1 MIGSSITATMVVGGP
16 SAYTREADR
25 GSIMPENLTPQGLE
39 VSRTEAARLMRW
51 ATYASVATA
60 LLLIAAKLVAYLLTD
75 AVSVL
80 STLLDSLLD
89 AAASLVNLLAVRHAL
104 TPADREHRF
113 GHGKAE
119 PLAALGQSTFIA
131 GSALFLLVQAA
142 SRLLSPQPIANTA
155 VGLAVMA
162 FSIAATLLLVVYQ
175 RFVIQRTGS
184 LAIRA
189 DSLHYVSDL
198 TVNLSV
204 IVALV
209 LVEAFGWLRADPIFG
224 AGIALYIV
232 YTAWRIARGA
242 LDMLMDRELP
252 DEDRQR
258 IRGIALG
265 NPRVRA
271 VHDLRTR
278 TSGPTTF
285 IQMHLE
291 MDGDLT
297 LVDAHAIADTVEAD
311 ILRAF
316 PGAEVIIHE
325 DPAGIAEPRPAYR

>member
-1 MIGSSITATMVVGGP
+1 MAAV
-16 SAYTREADR
+16 
-25 GSIMPENLTPQGLE
+25 PENAAAERSVGNAI
-39 VSRTEAARLMRW
+39 EAAQLMRR

-60 LLLIAAKLVAYLLTD
+60 LLLIAAKVVAYVLTD
-75 AVSVL
+75 AVSLL

-89 AAASLVNLLAVRHAL
+89 AAASLVNLLAVRQAL

-131 GSALFLLVQAA
+131 GSALFLLVQAG
-142 SRLLSPQPIANTA
+142 SRLVAPQPVTNTA

-162 FSIAATLLLVVYQ
+162 FSIAATLLLVLYQ
-175 RFVIQRTGS
+175 RFVIRRTGS
-184 LAIRA
+184 LAIKA
-189 DSLHYVSDL
+189 DALHYASDL
-198 TVNLSV
+198 IVNTSV
-204 IVALV
+204 IVALI
-209 LVEAFGWLRADPIFG
+209 LAGAYGWQRADPIFG

-232 YTAWRIARGA
+232 YTAWQIARGA

-252 DEDRQR
+252 DDDRQR
-258 IRGIALG
+258 IRVIALA
-265 NPRVRA
+265 NPQVRA

-278 TSGPTTF
+278 ASGPTTF

-291 MDGDLT
+291 VDGHLT
-297 LVDAHAIADTVEAD
+297 LAQAHTIADAVESE

-325 DPAGIAEPRPAYR
+325 DPAGIAEARQAYR

>member
-1 MIGSSITATMVVGGP
+1 MA
-16 SAYTREADR
+16 AAH
-25 GSIMPENLTPQGLE
+25 ENAAAETSP
-39 VSRTEAARLMRW
+39 VSGTEAARLMRL

-60 LLLIAAKLVAYLLTD
+60 LLLIAAKVVAYVLTD
-75 AVSVL
+75 AVSLL

-89 AAASLVNLLAVRHAL
+89 AAASLVNLLAVRQAL

-131 GSALFLLVQAA
+131 GSALFLLVQAG
-142 SRLLSPQPIANTA
+142 SRLVAPQPVSNTA

-162 FSIAATLLLVVYQ
+162 FSIAATLLLVLYQ
-175 RFVIQRTGS
+175 RFVIRRTGS
-184 LAIRA
+184 LAIKSDA
-189 DSLHYVSDL
+189 LHYAGDL
-198 TVNLSV
+198 AVNAGV
-204 IVALV
+204 IVALI
-209 LVEAFGWLRADPIFG
+209 LAGAYGWRRADPIFG
-224 AGIALYIV
+224 AAIALYIV
-232 YTAWRIARGA
+232 YTAWQIARGA

-258 IRGIALG
+258 IRAIALA

-278 TSGPTTF
+278 ASGPTIF
-285 IQMHLE
+285 VQMHLE
-291 MDGDLT
+291 VDGELT
-297 LVDAHAIADTVEAD
+297 LTQAHAIADAVEAE

-316 PGAEVIIHE
+316 PGAEIIIHE
-325 DPAGIAEPRPAYR
+325 DPAGIAEARPAYR